1 MGTTGY
7 SGCPTDGRTRDEIE
21 EEEDLLWE
29 DSLA

>member
-7 SGCPTDGRTRDEIE
+7 SGCPTDGRTREEI